1 MFDIEEIRS
10 ELVNYVNDNP
20 RAFQTALL
28 SDSIFLSKY
37 ATRVTKVNGE
47 FPSVVELMGHV
58 VQAFYSKKFTPFGDV
73 KFKKKDL
80 RTYRQKVDFL
90 LDPASILGTI
100 FANKYSEG
108 ADPKEKLITKEVMD
122 LLLKKII
129 DDLDILHITGTYD
142 ATKVG
147 VDNPQFGFSMDGIQ
161 TTINKIVADTQNP
174 AYMIPGSVVT
184 ANNILGEINAFEKNL
199 PRMAKPKVKEIFIS
213 LEDLE
218 EYQEAYD
225 DTYKNAP
232 SFKDTDVTK
241 TRIGKREIVGVP
253 GLDKG
258 TIFTTIGGNLLELV
272 DVIENPGVITGV
284 QVFDR
289 TIKMLSDFSLNFDFG
304 VNQYLYVHTPDA
316 AKKIGLNNAEQN
328 ALFYPSE
335 SKIV

>member
-1 MFDIEEIRS
+1 
-10 ELVNYVNDNP
+10 
-20 RAFQTALL
+20 
-28 SDSIFLSKY
+28 
-37 ATRVTKVNGE
+37 
-47 FPSVVELMGHV
+47 
-58 VQAFYSKKFTPFGDV
+58 
-73 KFKKKDL
+73 
-80 RTYRQKVDFL
+80 
-90 LDPASILGTI
+90 
-100 FANKYSEG
+100 
-108 ADPKEKLITKEVMD
+108 
-122 LLLKKII
+122 
-129 DDLDILHITGTYD
+129 
-142 ATKVG
+142 
-147 VDNPQFGFSMDGIQ
+147 
-161 TTINKIVADTQNP
+161 
-174 AYMIPGSVVT
+174 
-184 ANNILGEINAFEKNL
+184 
-199 PRMAKPKVKEIFIS
+199 MAKPKVKEIFIS
-213 LEDLE
+213 LEDTE

-241 TRIGKREIVGVP
+241 TRIGKKENCWSS